1 MNCTACGGE
10 MHLVREVTEGSK
22 TYLWY
27 ACEDISCGRELL
39 HIKTDGPSPGKTETK
54 SEPPIQ

>member
-1 MNCTACGGE
+1 MICAACGGE

-27 ACEDISCGRELL
+27 ACEAISCGRELL
-39 HIKTDGPSPGKTETK
+39 HIKTDGPPPEKSATE
-54 SEPPIQ
+54 SRPPVQ